1 MLFALSTLILFI
13 IGSRISLYQ
22 HQINVQA
29 IKVRQETTS
38 ALTATKNDINLLYFD
53 NKKELL
59 SESITKE
66 MIKTAEDSLQLL
78 SALALNETQ
87 QKKLTIF
94 SQKINQA
101 KQMYTVETSLDKKY
115 KNETIT
121 TNQIEFSKEE
131 KALDALKKINPFL
144 SKNDCYY

>member
-1 MLFALSTLILFI
+1 
-13 IGSRISLYQ
+13 
-22 HQINVQA
+22 
-29 IKVRQETTS
+29 
-38 ALTATKNDINLLYFD
+38 
-53 NKKELL
+53 
-59 SESITKE
+59 